1 MFPPKRG
8 VSKTYSLI
16 EILTAKPVDY
26 KKSCKISFGGYSQ
39 AIHETNP
46 TNVTTPRTLGVVY
59 LRALDKLQG
68 VFEVMGLLKGKII
81 SCCKVIPIPI
91 TQEFIDRYESLS
103 DKDIIK
109 SLLKFKYSK
118 EGTIYKD
125 DDENDD
131 DNG

>member
-1 MFPPKRG
+1 M
-8 VSKTYSLI
+8 L
-16 EILTAKPVDY
+16 
-26 KKSCKISFGGYSQ
+26 
-39 AIHETNP
+39 
-46 TNVTTPRTLGVVY
+46 VY

-118 EGTIYKD
+118 REQFTRMMMKMMTTMVQSQEWTTKMKSNTNQPYKMI
-125 DDENDD
+125 
-131 DNG
+131 